1 MKKLIALCALLA
13 ACHTAPP
20 ATSSGPVL
28 QGNLTGAPDGTSA
41 VRGFMNAIAQ
51 TDLQA
56 MGALWGSTD
65 GPARD
70 AFERKVLEQR
80 EEIMICY
87 LRHDKFDVLA
97 DAPAP
102 GGGRDIAVSV
112 TFKDL
117 TRSTSFHVVRGP
129 ANRWYVQDVSLP
141 PLQDICNQRG

>member
-13 ACHTAPP
+13 ACRTAPL
-20 ATSSGPVL
+20 ATGTTPVL
-28 QGNLTGAPDGTSA
+28 QGNATGAPDATSA
-41 VRGFMNAIAQ
+41 IRGFMNAVTQ

-56 MGALWGSTD
+56 MGAIWGGPD

-70 AFERKVLEQR
+70 AFDRKVLEER

-87 LRHDKFDVLA
+87 LKHDKYDILA

-102 GGGRDIAVSV
+102 GGGRDVAVDV

-117 TRSTSFHVVRGP
+117 TRSTNFRVVRGP
-129 ANRWYVQDVSLP
+129 ANRWYVQDVALP
-141 PLQDICNQRG
+141 PLQDICNRRG

>member
-20 ATSSGPVL
+20 ATSSRPVL
-28 QGNLTGAPDGTSA
+28 QGNLTGAPDVTSA
-41 VRGFMNAIAQ
+41 VRGFMNAVSQ

-56 MGALWGSTD
+56 MGAIWGGPD
-65 GPARD
+65 GAARD
-70 AFERKVLEQR
+70 AYSRDELEKR
-80 EEIMICY
+80 ELIMICY
-87 LRHDKFDVLA
+87 LKHDNYDILA

-102 GGGRDIAVSV
+102 GGGRDVAVNV

-117 TRSTSFHVVRGP
+117 TRSTNFRVVRGP
-129 ANRWYVQDVSLP
+129 ASRWYVEDVSLP